1 LGRVLVFVSACGGQG
16 RTSAA
21 LAAAQS
27 LSAGGSRVL
36 LMDGC
41 ADGALTSMVA
51 DGSSMLYDFGDAA
64 RRFNSAPFLGGM
76 SEDGA
81 VCELD
86 DACYPCE
93 GFDFIPC
100 PADDSG
106 VGAQSICSLLEA
118 ARERYDWCI
127 LDAPHRS
134 FSDTAYFCTEADVTV
149 ICTEAAEQKLTAAGK
164 LRRLLAEEDER
175 CRLVVTRYR
184 SADVRGGRLC
194 SLDHCIDTVG
204 ARLLGV
210 IPEGDRPV
218 IKAAADN
225 IAARLCGRRV
235 RLMKL

>member
-16 RTSAA
+16 RTVAALSAA
-21 LAAAQS
+21 ES

-41 ADGALTSMVA
+41 ADGALTSMVT

-64 RRFNSAPFLGGM
+64 RRFNRAPFLGSM
-76 SEDGA
+76 PEDGA
-81 VCELD
+81 VCETD

-93 GFDFIPC
+93 GFDFIPY

-106 VGAQSICSLLEA
+106 VGAQSIRSLLEA
-118 ARERYDWCI
+118 VRERYDWCI

-134 FSDTAYFCTEADVTV
+134 FSDTAYFCSEADVTI
-149 ICTEAAEQKLTAAGK
+149 ICTEAYEQRLNAAGK
-164 LRRLLAEEDER
+164 LRRLLTEEDER
-175 CRLVVTRYR
+175 CRLLVTRYR
-184 SADVRGGRLC
+184 AADVRSGKLC
-194 SLDHCIDTVG
+194 SLDHCIDTTG
-204 ARLLGV
+204 ARLLGI
-210 IPEGDRPV
+210 IPEGERPV